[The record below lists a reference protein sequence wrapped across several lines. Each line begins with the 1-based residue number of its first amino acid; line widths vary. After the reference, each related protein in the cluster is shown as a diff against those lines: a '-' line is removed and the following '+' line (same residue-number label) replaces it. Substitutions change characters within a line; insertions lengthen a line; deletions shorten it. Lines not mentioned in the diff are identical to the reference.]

1 MRRKVLVLKILL
13 VVSILFVVVVVAASA
28 LRRQVAMGNWVFSE
42 LLGKVF
48 VVERSGG
55 ESGVA
60 IYLYRQRFFTLL
72 HSTGGLGRYETTLLE
87 WKSFVAQVNMLDQ
100 QIDQYLGL
108 KEKE

>member
-1 MRRKVLVLKILL
+1 MRRKVLVVKILL
-13 VVSILFVVVVVAASA
+13 VVSMLFVVVVAASA

-60 IYLYRQRFFTLL
+60 IYLYRQRFFALL

>member
-1 MRRKVLVLKILL
+1 M
-13 VVSILFVVVVVAASA
+13 VVVAASA
-28 LRRQVAMGNWVFSE
+28 LRRQVAMGSWAFSE

-60 IYLYRQRFFTLL
+60 IYLYRQRFLALL

-87 WKSFVAQVNMLDQ
+87 WKSFVDQVNMLDQ
-100 QIDQYLGL
+100 QIDEYLEIEK
-108 KEKE
+108 KE